1 MRAIL
6 QTSPTRQFPT
16 TLFRRGYDNADV
28 VLQLARDQL
37 DRPFPGHGHRAEL
50 QRCHA
55 GRYRQH
61 HLSSDFDIRTIS
73 ATDSSQVSFNGNQV
87 TINPTNDLIPGASY
101 SVRIDSG
108 ALTDDAGNPY
118 AGISDTSTLN
128 FQIEGFFGPSG
139 LTQTSSAASSRVF
152 QSATATSEAIDIQ
165 VASTETSTSAA
176 VWSGSANFG
185 SDDRVML
192 AGNGSEGGDAS
203 LANPVPV
210 GEAAWQSLALQ
221 EPSAADSTP
230 FDVSL
235 PDNLHG
241 VEGHSSIASFEH
253 MPVVISTSQGLA

>member
-1 MRAIL
+1 M
-6 QTSPTRQFPT
+6 T
-16 TLFRRGYDNADV
+16 
-28 VLQLARDQL
+28 
-37 DRPFPGHGHRAEL
+37 PG
-50 QRCHA
+50 
-55 GRYRQH
+55 
-61 HLSSDFDIRTIS
+61 
-73 ATDSSQVSFNGNQV
+73 ATYTV
-87 TINPTNDLIPGASY
+87 TIG
-101 SVRIDSG
+101 SG
-108 ALTDDAGNPY
+108 VLTDDAGNPY
-118 AGISDTSTLN
+118 AGMSSLN
-128 FQIEGFFGPSG
+128 FQTEGGPPG

-152 QSATATSEAIDIQ
+152 QSASATSETIDIR

-192 AGNGSEGGDAS
+192 AGNGSDGGDAS
-203 LANPVPV
+203 LANPVLV